1 LARAVDAAEQQE
13 GCEEEACA
21 GGRRQCRGG
30 AAFFTRGPFGA
41 SDERGGRRAMTRGRE
56 YGIPKQREPGPRS
69 PEGACLNEAWRICPR
84 CRVRLRQ
91 SYGGSRKAPS

>member
-1 LARAVDAAEQQE
+1 VDAAEQQE

-41 SDERGGRRAMTRGRE
+41 SDERGGRRAM
-56 YGIPKQREPGPRS
+56 
-69 PEGACLNEAWRICPR
+69 
-84 CRVRLRQ
+84 
-91 SYGGSRKAPS
+91 